1 MQTLLRNTNT
11 YPGIQVDLVTDK
23 PRIQELADL
32 TTQGLRFAYHDKSFR
47 AEMVE
52 WIHHNLSK
60 KKDGMPGYSLRMALI
75 PSFFFPIIL
84 RWFDIG
90 WLVGDVVIIPGFFGS
105 WNFLRQV
112 GDHFNHLG
120 FRIWTIPQLGL
131 NLSSLE
137 NSVQI
142 VKNFLVTHHIT
153 QPIFISH
160 SKGGLIAKSLL
171 YDDSIQTKYCI
182 SFSTPYQGT
191 YLGYFYFGHANEFIP
206 NSTALN
212 KLASHS
218 TRNSRIWA
226 LYSRLDN
233 FVLPNKY
240 LACFIATSGA

>member
-1 MQTLLRNTNT
+1 
-11 YPGIQVDLVTDK
+11 
-23 PRIQELADL
+23 
-32 TTQGLRFAYHDKSFR
+32 
-47 AEMVE
+47 
-52 WIHHNLSK
+52 
-60 KKDGMPGYSLRMALI
+60 MPAILG
-75 PSFFFPIIL
+75 IL
-84 RWFDIG
+84 RDYLWVIWFKLESLWTTPPASWQSG
-90 WLVGDVVIIPGFFGS
+90 SKGDVVIIPGFFGS

-240 LACFIATSGA
+240 LALPGAHNIQLDIVGHTRILTSAKTLATISQIILPPVST